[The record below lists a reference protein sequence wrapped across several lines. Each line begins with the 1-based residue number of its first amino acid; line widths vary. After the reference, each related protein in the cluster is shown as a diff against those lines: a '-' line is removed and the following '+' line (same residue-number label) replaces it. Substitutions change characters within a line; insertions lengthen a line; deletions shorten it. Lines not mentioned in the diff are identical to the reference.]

1 MYCRVR
7 NQIEGERSVPSARPP
22 TEAIKPSAGVGRA
35 TRGNGGG
42 GWGTR
47 RGILAARRLEAVSA
61 SSLILNEEN

>member
-7 NQIEGERSVPSARPP
+7 NQIEGERSVPGARPP

-42 GWGTR
+42 GGVGEQGGGFGSTTT
-47 RGILAARRLEAVSA
+47 
-61 SSLILNEEN
+61 